1 MTCRGH
7 ATGEEGM
14 SVARTPRWIT
24 ALGVVAVVAGIALY
38 QTPAGQAGP
47 SSAPER
53 AVERIK
59 RQDDPLRRQQDALR
73 RAVLGVQAELAWA
86 ESSEEGWSLGVEFAR
101 AQPKLDDLLKKSM
114 LLFRELKHVDAPL
127 RDVTVVF
134 RTDQLKD
141 VYGHR
146 LPGVVI
152 GRLRLAGETFRRIN
166 WYGFNPRNFELLAD
180 EWWVHPEVLAAEQP
194 QGAPGGGQGPAGQGG
209 GSSGG
214 AGAGGG
220 GSAGIG
226 VGG

>member
-1 MTCRGH
+1 
-7 ATGEEGM
+7 M
-14 SVARTPRWIT
+14 SVARTPRWIA

-59 RQDDPLRRQQDALR
+59 RQDDPVRRQQDALR

-152 GRLRLAGETFRRIN
+152 GRLRLAGETFRRID